1 MSTFAIGDVQ
11 GCYDDLRRLLDHIAF
26 DPGCDRLWLVGDLV
40 NRGPQSAATLRFVKS
55 LGSAATAIL
64 GNHDLHTMVVA
75 AGVRDPHHGD
85 TIDDILSASDR
96 DELLHW
102 LRHCPLMHHEGSN
115 AMVHAGLLPQW
126 TVAEA
131 RRLAGEV
138 EVVLRSDEHGE
149 FFRHMYGN
157 KPRRWKNS
165 LTGYDRLRVIVNAMT
180 RLRLCDDGG
189 GMEFAHKTAPVDMPD
204 GYQPWF
210 DMEGR
215 RGTDARVIFGHW
227 AALGVMV
234 RADVA
239 CLDAGCVWGRE
250 LTAMKLDDSTL
261 YSVDST
267 TTPPPG
273 APE

>member
-55 LGSAATAIL
+55 LGTSATAIL

-75 AGVRDPHHGD
+75 FGVRAPHHGD

-102 LRHCPLMHHEGSN
+102 LRHCPLMHQEGPN

-131 RRLAGEV
+131 GRLAREV

-157 KPRRWKNS
+157 KPRHWKNS
-165 LTGYDRLRVIVNAMT
+165 LIGYDRLRVIVNAMT
-180 RLRLCDDGG
+180 RLRLCDVTA
-189 GMEFAHKTAPVDMPD
+189 GMEFTHKTAPVDMPA
-204 GYQPWF
+204 GYRPWF
-210 DMEGR
+210 DMDGR
-215 RGTDARVIFGHW
+215 RGTDARIIFGHW

-234 RADVA
+234 RADVV

-250 LTAMKLDDSTL
+250 LTAMKLDDGTL

-273 APE
+273 AHE